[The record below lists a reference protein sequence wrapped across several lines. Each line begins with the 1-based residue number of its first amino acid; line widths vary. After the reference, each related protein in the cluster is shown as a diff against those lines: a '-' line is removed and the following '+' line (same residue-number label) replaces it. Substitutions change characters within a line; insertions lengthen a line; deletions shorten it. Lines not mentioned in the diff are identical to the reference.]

1 MEAEALGAAQT
12 IDFSLWGMFWRATP
26 VIQAVTAGMLFAS
39 FLVWAVAVDKWL
51 EFRRVGRE
59 LDMFED
65 AFWSGQ
71 PLDGLYDRVGQK
83 PRSAIERVF
92 AAGMAEWRRSFDKAG
107 GLIAGARDR
116 IDRSIDVAL
125 SRETDAL
132 GQRLPVLATIGAVCP
147 FIGLFGTVWGVMTTF
162 QGIAIQQNVS
172 LTTVAPGIAEAL
184 VTTAMGLIAAVPA
197 AVAFNA
203 LSIRAQ
209 KIAGRLEGFADEFA
223 VILSRQMMRVA
234 A

>member
-1 MEAEALGAAQT
+1 METEALGAAQT
-12 IDFSLWGMFWRATP
+12 LDFSMWGMFWRSTP
-26 VIQAVTAGMLFAS
+26 VIKVVTLMLLFMS
-39 FLVWAVAVDKWL
+39 FLVWAVIVDKWL
-51 EFRRVGRE
+51 EFRRVTRDV
-59 LDMFED
+59 DMFED

-107 GLIAGARDR
+107 GLIPGARDR

-125 SRETDAL
+125 SRESDSMS
-132 GQRLPVLATIGAVCP
+132 QRLPVLATIAAVGP
-147 FIGLFGTVWGVMTTF
+147 FLGLFGTVWGVMTMF
-162 QGIAIQQNVS
+162 QQVAIEQNTN
-172 LTTVAPGIAEAL
+172 LTTVAPGIAESL
-184 VTTAMGLIAAVPA
+184 VTTAMGLVAAIPA
-197 AVAFNA
+197 AVAYNA
-203 LSIRAQ
+203 LSSRAQ
-209 KIAGRLEGFADEFA
+209 KIGVRLEGFADEFG

>member
-1 MEAEALGAAQT
+1 MEAEALGAAQSV
-12 IDFSLWGMFWRATP
+12 DFSLWGMFWRATP
-26 VIQAVTAGMLFAS
+26 IIQLVTLGLLLAS
-39 FLVWAVAVDKWL
+39 FAVWAVIVDKWL
-51 EFRRVGRE
+51 EFRRVARD

-71 PLDGLYDRVGQK
+71 PLDALYERVGQK

-107 GLIAGARDR
+107 GLIPGARDR

-125 SRETDAL
+125 ARETETFQ
-132 GQRLPVLATIGAVCP
+132 QRLPVLATIGSVSP

-162 QGIAIQQNVS
+162 QDIAIQQNVS

-184 VTTAMGLIAAVPA
+184 VTTAMGLIAAMPA
-197 AVAFNA
+197 AVAYNT
-203 LSIRAQ
+203 LSTRAQ
-209 KIAGRLEGFADEFA
+209 KISGQLEGFADEFG
-223 VILSRQMMRVA
+223 VILSRQMMRA
-234 A
+234 AA